1 MRIQIKLFF
10 GAIVLFFLLSFVVLY
25 IAKNENLNPKKVC
38 FQENCFSIEIADTPE
53 KRAQGL
59 MFRQEL
65 PNDKGM
71 LFVFER
77 QGIYGFWMK
86 NTLIS
91 LDIIWINKEQEIVFI
106 KENVLPCKT
115 DICES
120 INPEKEAKYVLELN
134 AGILENIGLKIGDKF
149 SFEF

>member
-1 MRIQIKLFF
+1 MRIKIKLFL
-10 GAIVLFFLLSFVVLY
+10 GAIVLFFLITVLY
-25 IAKNENLNPKKVC
+25 LINNKESFEFKSVC
-38 FQENCFSIEIADTPE
+38 FQENCFSIEIMDTPE

-65 PNDKGM
+65 PEDKGM

-91 LDIIWINKEQEIVFI
+91 LDIIWMDEEQKVVFI
-106 KENVLPCKT
+106 KEYASPCEI

-134 AGILENIGLKIGDKF
+134 AGVVENIGLKIGDKF